1 MLSVDSQKSED
12 NLRQVIDTLPTLVWC
27 TRPDGSTEFLN
38 KRWHDYTG
46 CSPEESRVHGWQPT
60 VHPEDLP
67 RVIAKGQELLTSG
80 QPGEVEAR
88 TEAPNTYL
96 ESFKVDSWAEHERQH
111 NRFTHADSEAEKQ
124 VLSYAIK
131 PVEVQ
136 HYIYARERPRFSKAD
151 A

>member
-12 NLRQVIDTLPTLVWC
+12 TLRQVIDTLPTLVWC

-67 RVIAKGQELLTSG
+67 RVVAKGQELLASG

-88 TEAPNTYL
+88 THLIAEWV
-96 ESFKVDSWAEHERQH
+96 ESNQGP
-111 NRFTHADSEAEKQ
+111 TI
-124 VLSYAIK
+124 LSIL
-131 PVEVQ
+131 P
-136 HYIYARERPRFSKAD
+136 PRSML
-151 A
+151 